1 MREAAES
8 SDGYLRRASL
18 QDPNE
23 RTWNDRGQRFPFG
36 LMNLRSSDG
45 LTSNTL
51 TDQHH
56 FWAPG
61 NLHAGLVLSHIA
73 SEIVSGESTTAREH
87 IKLYCVGSAPVG
99 KFPDFTNVLSYL

>member
-1 MREAAES
+1 
-8 SDGYLRRASL
+8 
-18 QDPNE
+18 
-23 RTWNDRGQRFPFG
+23 
-36 LMNLRSSDG
+36 MNLRSSDG